1 MDWHESAIVINV
13 APFNDSS
20 SIATVLTAAHGRHR
34 GLVYGIHSPEQRG
47 VWQLGN
53 RITAEWRGR
62 LADQLG
68 VFSAEILSPTG
79 LAFLDDSLRL
89 ATLAAACELATT
101 SLPEQLAQP
110 AIYAGFESLLEIM
123 AGDYYLFAFVRWE
136 VELLAALGFGL
147 DLSAC
152 AVSGEARDLAYV
164 SPRSGRA
171 VATAAAAPYRERLL
185 PLPAFLLPREAA
197 ANPQE
202 PADLPAALAGLKL
215 SGYFLKHRVYATH
228 HQDLPMARRI
238 LESRLEALCHS
249 MSIGG

>member
-20 SIATVLTAAHGRHR
+20 SVATVLTAAQGRHR

-53 RITAEWRGR
+53 RIKAEWRGR
-62 LADQLG
+62 LAEQLG

-89 ATLAAACELATT
+89 ATIAAACELSAT
-101 SLPEQLAQP
+101 SLPDQLSQP
-110 AIYAGFESLLEIM
+110 AIYAGFESLLQLM
-123 AGDYYLFAFVRWE
+123 AGDYYLFAFVQWE

-152 AVSGEARDLAYV
+152 AVSGEGRDLAFV

-171 VATAAAAPYRERLL
+171 VGTVAAAPYRERLL

-197 ANPQE
+197 ADPQE
-202 PADLPAALAGLKL
+202 PADIYAALAGLKL
-215 SGYFLKHRVYATH
+215 SGYFLQHRVYGAH
-228 HQDLPMARRI
+228 HQDLPMARQI
-238 LESRLEALCHS
+238 LQSRVARLC
-249 MSIGG
+249 GD